1 MDRSDIKNGF
11 LVDESKFHE
20 KFIKKHLEKFKKL
33 SFHHCQ
39 IQDFVAGQKK
49 LKNSSIVISSEVI
62 EHVDCPSTHLQ
73 QLSKLKNNG
82 FICLSTP
89 CGSWLFLL
97 LPIYFLFSLFSKI
110 ERKI

>member
-1 MDRSDIKNGF
+1 MKN
-11 LVDESKFHE
+11 LSKNIS
-20 KFIKKHLEKFKKL
+20 KNLRKL

-49 LKNSSIVISSEVI
+49 VKNSSIVISSEVI

-89 CGSWLFLL
+89 CGSWLFF
-97 LPIYFLFSLFSKI
+97 IIAYLFFIQFIFK
-110 ERKI
+110 K